1 MLTLQSTSLLH
12 VGMKLLTTLTYC
24 WLLPVRLISDP
35 LSVGLTPEELVLSR
49 APSNPLPEES

>member
-24 WLLPVRLISDP
+24 LLLPVRLISDP
-35 LSVGLTPEELVLSR
+35 LSVGLTPEVLSR